1 MQPDNLDVF
10 DFDGTLIQVNSFRE
24 ITKRFS
30 IVLLKKVQISHL
42 LALSFWYVLRRA
54 GIISHIA
61 FKQRVVKIFEES
73 LSEEEKR
80 RICQVVFDDNANKA
94 LLERMA
100 DSKNCIVCTAAPFAY
115 VSRVSFNKAIPII
128 SALDPGERFPD
139 TANFGPGKIE
149 NLKAYF
155 KEEGVRVINFFT
167 DSVTDDRALIDLAVN
182 AFIVNG
188 EDITKVK

>member
-1 MQPDNLDVF
+1 MQPENLDVF

-30 IVLLKKVQISHL
+30 IVLLKKVQIVHL
-42 LALSFWYVLRRA
+42 WALSFWYVLRKA

-73 LSEEEKR
+73 LSEQEKQ

-100 DSKNCIVCTAAPFAY
+100 DSKNCVVCTTAPFAY
-115 VSRVSFNKAIPII
+115 VSRVSFNKIVPVI
-128 SALDPGERFPD
+128 SSLDPGGRFPNA
-139 TANFGPGKIE
+139 ANYGVGKIE

-167 DSVTDDRALIDLAVN
+167 DSLTDDRALIEFAVN
-182 AFIVNG
+182 AFLVNG